1 MLIQDNATF
10 YVIYVIL
17 LVVVLFR
24 NFLQRLS
31 LNSFLVRKIM
41 MEKMLKV

>member
-1 MLIQDNATF
+1 MWIQDNATF

>member
-1 MLIQDNATF
+1 MQDNATF

-24 NFLQRLS
+24 IFLQRLS

>member
-1 MLIQDNATF
+1 MQDNATF

-17 LVVVLFR
+17 LVVVLFI